1 MRQRLML
8 LVACLAGMCLC
19 LCGSVYA
26 QDDEQHIYDSSEQY
40 FTPADTALW
49 QGSRLAGASL
59 DNAVSKWKKDDD
71 FEYMSQMEDFT
82 RYVDSLI
89 RVQRSKGT
97 PLPSAREAFDA
108 AAGNK
113 GADHSRWFF
122 MAAVVAF
129 VVVVLYF
136 MISGELGFFARPPQE
151 EAAPVITVDD
161 MGEHIWGLPYQE
173 LLPKA
178 LAENNYRLAVRI
190 LFLQTLTILD
200 KKELIRFQPDLTNY
214 DYLLQ
219 LRPADC
225 YRQFALI
232 TRHYEH
238 VWYGKFELTRDMYEK
253 ISSDFITLQSALES

>member
-1 MRQRLML
+1 MRQGLML
-8 LVACLAGMCLC
+8 LVACLAGIC
-19 LCGSVYA
+19 LCGGVYA
-26 QDDEQHIYDSSEQY
+26 QDYERHIYDSSEQY
-40 FTPADTALW
+40 FTHADSAFW
-49 QGSRLAGASL
+49 QGSRLAAATL
-59 DNAVSKWKKDDD
+59 DKAVSKWKKDDD

-89 RVQRSKGT
+89 RVQRSQGK

-108 AAGNK
+108 AAGNVK
-113 GADHSRWFF
+113 ADYSRWFF
-122 MAAVVAF
+122 LAAVVVF

-136 MISGELGFFARPPQE
+136 MISGKLGFFARPEAE
-151 EAAPVITVDD
+151 ETAPVITVED

-178 LAENNYRLAVRI
+178 LAENNYRLAVRM
-190 LFLQTLTILD
+190 LFLQTLTVLD
-200 KKELIRFQPDLTNY
+200 KKGLIRFQPDLTNY

-225 YRQFALI
+225 YRQFAVI

-238 VWYGKFELTRDMYEK
+238 VWYGKFELTKEMYEK
-253 ISSDFITLQSALES
+253 ISSDFITLQSGLES